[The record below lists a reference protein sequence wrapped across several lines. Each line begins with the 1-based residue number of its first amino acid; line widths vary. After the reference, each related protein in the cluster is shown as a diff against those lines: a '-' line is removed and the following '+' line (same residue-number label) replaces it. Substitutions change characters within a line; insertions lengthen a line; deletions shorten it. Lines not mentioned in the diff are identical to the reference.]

1 MKRRTPRRGGA
12 LVVAM
17 VTLLVVTLIAGA
29 VVRSLLAEHRQARQ
43 SQNELQAQWL
53 AESALARA
61 AAQLAQSSDYAGET
75 WQPKL
80 GTSSSEADSG
90 TVEIQV
96 EKLESPAPTRRIVAI
111 AHYPNHEWRR
121 ATVRREH
128 TLALSPPIERAAAP
142 KETR

>member
-1 MKRRTPRRGGA
+1 MKRRASRRGGA

-29 VVRSLLAEHRQARQ
+29 VVRSFLAEHRQARQ

-53 AESALARA
+53 AESAIARA
-61 AAQLAQSSDYAGET
+61 AARLAQLSDYAGET

-80 GTSSSEADSG
+80 GASDGEADSG

-96 EKLESPAPTRRIVAI
+96 EKLESSAPARRIVAI

-121 ATVRREH
+121 VTVRREH
-128 TLALSPPIERAAAP
+128 ILSLSPTIE
-142 KETR
+142 

>member
-1 MKRRTPRRGGA
+1 MRSRALRRGGA

-17 VTLLVVTLIAGA
+17 VTLIAGA

-61 AAQLAQSSDYAGET
+61 AVQLAQSSDYAGET

-80 GTSSSEADSG
+80 STSADEADSG

-96 EKLESPAPTRRIVAI
+96 EKLESPAPTQRIVAI

-121 ATVRREH
+121 VTVRREY
-128 TLALSPPIERAAAP
+128 TRALSPPTESAATP
-142 KETR
+142 EETR